1 MPSLDWIQEP
11 PTTSLD
17 GVIATTYSGGRPG
30 VSWRR
35 NLVMEPQ
42 EVAGKEFLVGM
53 RGYIREDV
61 RVYLRAVAEEL
72 FRRDEVISTLRY
84 KLDKATR
91 QLEEANGDRDVD
103 RATLVKLVGE
113 EASAILSSADGA
125 AERIRF
131 DAERYAGSVREG
143 LLSTTGHLA
152 QLHQDLG
159 QLLAEI
165 RAMEP
170 QEPDL
175 TFSPPVDVAAPSP
188 DEESSPDEIS
198 LEDEGPVPQADGEP
212 DASWRWIR

>member
-1 MPSLDWIQEP
+1 M
-11 PTTSLD
+11 
-17 GVIATTYSGGRPG
+17 ATTYSGERPG

-72 FRRDEVISTLRY
+72 FRRDEVISNLRY

-91 QLEEANGDRDVD
+91 LLEEANGERDVD

-131 DAERYAGSVREG
+131 EAERYAESVRDS
-143 LLSTTGHLA
+143 LVSTTDHLA
-152 QLHQDLG
+152 ELHQNLG
-159 QLLAEI
+159 RLLAELQAVEQQGGGL
-165 RAMEP
+165 REP
-170 QEPDL
+170 PPADVDL
-175 TFSPPVDVAAPSP
+175 LGP
-188 DEESSPDEIS
+188 DEESSAVEEIS
-198 LEDEGPVPQADGEP
+198 LEEGLAPEAEGEP
-212 DASWRWIR
+212 DPSWRWIR